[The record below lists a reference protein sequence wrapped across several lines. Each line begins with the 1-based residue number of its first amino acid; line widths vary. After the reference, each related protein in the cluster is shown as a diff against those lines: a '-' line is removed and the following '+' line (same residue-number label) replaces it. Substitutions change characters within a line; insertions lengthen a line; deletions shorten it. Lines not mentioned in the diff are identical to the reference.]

1 MSRCTMPERWAVS
14 IALASLMPV
23 LIASPTDI
31 GVDLHPQPR
40 SGGGQ

>member
-1 MSRCTMPERWAVS
+1 MPERCAVS

-23 LIASPTDI
+23 DTASTGAI
-31 GVDLHPQPR
+31 GLERTRTPR